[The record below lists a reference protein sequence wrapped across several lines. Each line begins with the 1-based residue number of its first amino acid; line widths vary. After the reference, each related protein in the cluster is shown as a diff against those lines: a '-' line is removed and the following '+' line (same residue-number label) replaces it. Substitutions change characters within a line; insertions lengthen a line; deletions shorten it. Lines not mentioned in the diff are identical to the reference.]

1 MLSVKLISFM
11 LFYFFIMN
19 ADIITIG
26 DEILIGQITD
36 TNSQWIAEKLNSA
49 GFNIRQITSTGDD
62 KEQIFNLLNE
72 VSDKSDL
79 IILTGGLGPTE
90 DDITKETLADYF
102 NTRLV
107 LNEEILNDVKS
118 FVESKGFVLNE
129 RNRKQAE
136 VPESC
141 KLIRNLYGT
150 APAMWF
156 EKDNT
161 VFISLPAVPFEMK
174 AIMSNSVMAM
184 LKKRFQTSFVV
195 HKTVLTYGFP
205 EAGLAELLSDWER
218 NLDKKIKLAYLPSPE
233 RIRLRLSIIC
243 KDKKKAEKLIDF
255 EILKLNKIIGKAI
268 FGYGDLFLQNIIGQI
283 LKSEK
288 KSVSVAESC
297 TGGKIAHLITS
308 VEGSSEYFKGGI
320 IAYSNEIKINQLN
333 VPEDV
338 IERYGAVSKEVVEF
352 MVKGQREKFNTD
364 FAVAVSGIAGPGGGT
379 VEKPVGTTWIAVA
392 NKNKVIT
399 KKYTFGKMRDV
410 NIRIA
415 ASKALDML
423 RKFMSGYYEE

>member
-1 MLSVKLISFM
+1 
-11 LFYFFIMN
+11 MN

-62 KEQIFNLLNE
+62 KEQIFNILNE

-79 IILTGGLGPTE
+79 VILTGGLGPTD
-90 DDITKETLADYF
+90 DDITKQTLADYF
-102 NTRLV
+102 DTKLV
-107 LNEEILNDVKS
+107 LSHKILNDIKS
-118 FVESKGFVLNE
+118 FVETRGLDLNE

-141 KLIRNLYGT
+141 KLIRNLNGT

-174 AIMSNSVMAM
+174 AIISNSIMDM
-184 LKKRFQTSFVV
+184 LKERFQTPFVV
-195 HKTVLTYGFP
+195 HKTVLTYGLP
-205 EAGLAELLSDWER
+205 ESGLAEILSDWEN

-233 RIRLRLSIIC
+233 RIRLRLSIVC
-243 KDKKKAEKLIDF
+243 KDKEKAKELIDS
-255 EILKLNKIIGKAI
+255 EILKLDKIIGEAI
-268 FGYGDLFLQNIIGQI
+268 FGYGDLFLQDIIGQM
-283 LKSEK
+283 LKSK
-288 KSVSVAESC
+288 KETVSVAESC

-308 VEGSSEYFKGGI
+308 VGGSSEYFKGGI

-333 VPEDV
+333 VPEEV
-338 IERYGAVSKEVVEF
+338 IEQYGAVSKEVVEY

-364 FAVAVSGIAGPGGGT
+364 YSVAVSGIAGPGGGT
-379 VEKPVGTTWIAVA
+379 SDKPVGTTWIAVA
-392 NKNKVIT
+392 NNNKVT
-399 KKYTFGKMRDV
+399 AKKFTFGKMRDI

-423 RKFMSGYYEE
+423 RKFMSGYYDE

>member
-1 MLSVKLISFM
+1 
-11 LFYFFIMN
+11 MN

-49 GFNIRQITSTGDD
+49 GFNIRQITSVGDD
-62 KEQIFNLLNE
+62 KDQIFNILNE
-72 VSDKSDL
+72 VSNKSDL
-79 IILTGGLGPTE
+79 VIITGGLGPTE
-90 DDITKETLADYF
+90 DDITKQTLADYF
-102 NTRLV
+102 ETNLV
-107 LNEEILNDVKS
+107 ISNKILNDIKS
-118 FVESKGFVLNE
+118 FVETRGLDLNE

-141 KLIRNLYGT
+141 KLIRNFNGT

-161 VFISLPAVPFEMK
+161 VYISLPAVPFEMK
-174 AIMSNSVMAM
+174 ALVSKSIMPL
-184 LKKRFQTSFVV
+184 LKKHFQTPFVV
-195 HKTVLTYGFP
+195 HKTVLTYGLP
-205 EAGLAELLSDWER
+205 ESGLAEILSDWES
-218 NLDKKIKLAYLPSPE
+218 NLDEKIKLAYLPSPE

-243 KDKKKAEKLIDF
+243 KDKEKAEKLINY
-255 EILKLNKIIGKAI
+255 EILKLQKIIGEAI
-268 FGYGDLFLQNIIGQI
+268 FGYGDLFLQDIIGQI
-283 LKSEK
+283 LKNNKET
-288 KSVSVAESC
+288 VSVAESC
-297 TGGKIAHLITS
+297 TGGKISHLITS

-333 VPEDV
+333 VSEEV
-338 IERYGAVSKEVVEF
+338 IEQYGAVSKEVVEF
-352 MVKGQREKFNTD
+352 MARGQREKFNTD
-364 FAVAVSGIAGPGGGT
+364 YAVAVSGIAGPGGGT
-379 VEKPVGTTWIAVA
+379 SDKPVGTTWIAVA
-392 NKNKVIT
+392 SNKKIIA
-399 KKYTFGKMRDV
+399 KKYTFGKMRDI

>member
-1 MLSVKLISFM
+1 
-11 LFYFFIMN
+11 MN

-36 TNSQWIAEKLNSA
+36 TNSQWIAEKLNST
-49 GFNIRQITSTGDD
+49 GFNIRQITSTGDN
-62 KEQIFNLLNE
+62 KEQIFNILNE

-79 IILTGGLGPTE
+79 VILTGGLGPTD
-90 DDITKETLADYF
+90 DDITKQTLADYF
-102 NTRLV
+102 NTKLV
-107 LNEEILNDVKS
+107 LNNNILKDVKS

-141 KLIRNLYGT
+141 ELIRNLNGT

-174 AIMSNSVMAM
+174 AIISNSIMDM
-184 LKKRFQTSFVV
+184 LKERFQTPFVV
-195 HKTVLTYGFP
+195 HKTVLTYGLP
-205 EAGLAELLSDWER
+205 ESGLAEILSDWEN

-243 KDKKKAEKLIDF
+243 KDKKKAEELIDS
-255 EILKLNKIIGKAI
+255 EILKLDKIIGKAI
-268 FGYGDLFLQNIIGQI
+268 FGYGDLFLQDIIGQI
-283 LKSEK
+283 LKFNKET
-288 KSVSVAESC
+288 VSVAESC

-308 VEGSSEYFKGGI
+308 VAGSSEYFKGGI
-320 IAYSNEIKINQLN
+320 IAYSNEIKINHLN
-333 VPEDV
+333 VPEEI
-338 IERYGAVSKEVVEF
+338 IEQYGAVSKEVVEY
-352 MVKGQREKFNTD
+352 MAKGQREKFNTD
-364 FAVAVSGIAGPGGGT
+364 YAVAVSGIAGPGGGT
-379 VEKPVGTTWIAVA
+379 IDKPVGTTWIAVA
-392 NKNKVIT
+392 NSNKVT
-399 KKYTFGKMRDV
+399 AKKYTFGKMRDI

-423 RKFMSGYYEE
+423 RKFMSDLN